1 MARSNIPMVIN
12 LRQNTNDEST
22 AYGKYFAEIDRKEP
36 INLKGFCR
44 HMTEHG
50 KIASEQMC
58 ELVIKQ
64 MVDCMK
70 ELICQ
75 GQPVKLD
82 GLGTFT
88 PSVDGQ
94 KLGKS
99 SVTDAI
105 AGGPASMINGIHLNF
120 QPENTKGEKL
130 TSKALKEYCIFEWG
144 YVVKSIKKTISGK
157 VKRYQEKTPIST
169 YGISI
174 AEADAPA
181 TGGEGGNG

>member
-1 MARSNIPMVIN
+1 MARSDIPMLIN

-22 AYGKYFAEIDRKEP
+22 AYGKYFAEAERKEP

-50 KIASEQMC
+50 KIASWQMC
-58 ELVIKQ
+58 ELVVKQ
-64 MVDCMK
+64 MVDCLK
-70 ELICQ
+70 ELVCQ
-75 GQPVKLD
+75 GQPVKID
-82 GLGTFT
+82 GLGTFY

-105 AGGPASMINGIHLNF
+105 AGGPAAMINGIYLNF

-130 TSKALKEYCIFEWG
+130 TSKALKADCIFEWG
-144 YVVKSIKKTISGK
+144 YVIKSMKKTIGGK
-157 VKRYQEKTPIST
+157 EKRYQQKTPIST
-169 YGISI
+169 YGI
-174 AEADAPA
+174 A
-181 TGGEGGNG
+181 TATPDGTSGEGGNG

>member
-70 ELICQ
+70 ELVCQ

-94 KLGKS
+94 KLGKA
-99 SVTDAI
+99 VITDAI
-105 AGGPASMINGIHLNF
+105 AGGPAAMINGIKLNF

-130 TSKALKEYCIFEWG
+130 TSKALKAECIFEWG
-144 YVVKSIKKTISGK
+144 YVIKSLKKTIGGK
-157 VKRYQEKTPIST
+157 ERRYQEKTPIAT
-169 YGISI
+169 YGI
-174 AEADAPA
+174 ATAQPDANS
-181 TGGEGGNG
+181 GD

>member
-70 ELICQ
+70 ELVCQ

-94 KLGKS
+94 KLGKA
-99 SVTDAI
+99 VITDAI
-105 AGGPASMINGIHLNF
+105 SGGPVAMINGIKLNF

-130 TSKALKEYCIFEWG
+130 TSKALKDDCIFEWG
-144 YVVKSIKKTISGK
+144 YVIKSLKKTIDGK
-157 VKRYQEKTPIST
+157 ERRYQEKTPIAT
-169 YGISI
+169 YGI
-174 AEADAPA
+174 ATAQPDAPA
-181 TGGEGGNG
+181 GGGD

>member
-1 MARSNIPMVIN
+1 MVIN

-22 AYGKYFAEIDRKEP
+22 AFGKYFAETERKEP

-70 ELICQ
+70 ELVAQ

-82 GLGTFT
+82 GLGTFS
-88 PSVDGQ
+88 PSVDSQ
-94 KLGKS
+94 KLGKTH
-99 SVTDAI
+99 VADAI
-105 AGGPASMINGIHLNF
+105 AGGPAAMINGIHLNF

-130 TSKALKEYCIFEWG
+130 TSRALKDYCIFEWG
-144 YVVKSIKKTISGK
+144 YVVKSLKKTIDGK
-157 VKRYQEKTPIST
+157 VKRYQEKTPIAT
-169 YGISI
+169 YGI
-174 AEADAPA
+174 AVAQADASA
-181 TGGEGGNG
+181 GGEG

>member
-22 AYGKYFAEIDRKEP
+22 AFGKYFAEIERKEP
-36 INLKGFCR
+36 INQKGFCR

-70 ELICQ
+70 ELVAQ

-82 GLGTFT
+82 GLGTFS
-88 PSVDGQ
+88 PSVDSQ
-94 KLGKS
+94 KLGKTN
-99 SVTDAI
+99 VTEAI
-105 AGGPASMINGIHLNF
+105 AGGPAAMINGIHLNF

-169 YGISI
+169 YGI
-174 AEADAPA
+174 AVAQPDASS
-181 TGGEGGNG
+181 TGGEG

>member
-12 LRQNTNDEST
+12 LRQNTNDDST

-70 ELICQ
+70 ELVAQ

-88 PSVDGQ
+88 PAVNSQ
-94 KLGKS
+94 KLGKANI
-99 SVTDAI
+99 TDAI
-105 AGGPASMINGIHLNF
+105 SGGPAAMINGIHLNF

-130 TSKALKEYCIFEWG
+130 TSKALKDYCIFEWG
-144 YVVKSIKKTISGK
+144 YVVKSIKKVISGK
-157 VKRYQEKTPIST
+157 EKRYQEKVPIST
-169 YGISI
+169 YGI
-174 AEADAPA
+174 AVAQADPDA
-181 TGGEGGNG
+181 TPGQG

>member
-1 MARSNIPMVIN
+1 MLIN

-22 AYGKYFAEIDRKEP
+22 AYGKYFAEAERKEP

-50 KIASEQMC
+50 KIASWQMC
-58 ELVIKQ
+58 ELVVKQ
-64 MVDCMK
+64 MVDCLK
-70 ELICQ
+70 ELVCQ
-75 GQPVKLD
+75 GQPVKID
-82 GLGTFT
+82 GLGTFY

-105 AGGPASMINGIHLNF
+105 AGGPAAMINGIYLNF

-130 TSKALKEYCIFEWG
+130 TSKALKADCIFEWG
-144 YVVKSIKKTISGK
+144 YVIKSMKKTIGGK
-157 VKRYQEKTPIST
+157 EKRYQQKTPIST
-169 YGISI
+169 YGIAT
-174 AEADAPA
+174 AEPDG
-181 TGGEGGNG
+181 TSGEGGNG

>member
-12 LRQNTNDEST
+12 LRQNTNDDST

-70 ELICQ
+70 ELVAQ

-88 PSVDGQ
+88 PAVNSQ
-94 KLGKS
+94 KLGKANI
-99 SVTDAI
+99 TDAI
-105 AGGPASMINGIHLNF
+105 SGGPAAMINGIHLNF

-130 TSKALKEYCIFEWG
+130 TSKALKDYCIFEWG
-144 YVVKSIKKTISGK
+144 YVVKSIKKVISGK
-157 VKRYQEKTPIST
+157 EKRDQEKVPIST
-169 YGISI
+169 YGI
-174 AEADAPA
+174 ATAQADAPA
-181 TGGEGGNG
+181 GNGD

>member
-70 ELICQ
+70 ELVCQ

-82 GLGTFT
+82 GLGTFS

-94 KLGKS
+94 KLGKA
-99 SVTDAI
+99 VITDAI
-105 AGGPASMINGIHLNF
+105 AGGPAAMINGIKLNF

-130 TSKALKEYCIFEWG
+130 TSKALKDDCIFEWG
-144 YVVKSIKKTISGK
+144 YVIKSLKKTIDGK
-157 VKRYQEKTPIST
+157 ERRYQEKTPIAT
-169 YGISI
+169 YGI
-174 AEADAPA
+174 ATAQPDANS
-181 TGGEGGNG
+181 GD

>member
-1 MARSNIPMVIN
+1 MVIN

-22 AYGKYFAEIDRKEP
+22 AYGKYFAEVERKEP

-70 ELICQ
+70 ELVSQ

-130 TSKALKEYCIFEWG
+130 TSKAFKEQCVFEAA
-144 YVVKSIKKTISGK
+144 YVIRSKKKTVDGK
-157 VKRYQEKTPIST
+157 EVTYQEKIPISS
-169 YGISI
+169 Y
-174 AEADAPA
+174 AAA
-181 TGGEGGNG
+181 TAQPDGGDGGDGD